1 MRYDDY
7 DYSALNYANNSKS
20 ALNSGLVNYNGGVV
34 VKPLPYASVYAAYAT
49 SSNPIGAELDASSAS
64 YGGPDFSNLGQA
76 FGPER
81 NKAAEVG
88 TKWELFNRHLLL
100 TGALFQ
106 TEKDNAR
113 EVGTVNGVA
122 NTLVAGASY
131 RIQGIDL
138 EAAGKITDKWSVF
151 GGLVLMDYKRL
162 TSN

>member
-1 MRYDDY
+1 M
-7 DYSALNYANNSKS
+7 
-20 ALNSGLVNYNGGVV
+20 
-34 VKPLPYASVYAAYAT
+34 PYASVYAAYAT
-49 SSNPIGAELDASSAS
+49 SSNPVGAELDGVQRLIWWTRH
-64 YGGPDFSNLGQA
+64 YSNLGQA

-88 TKWELFNRHLLL
+88 TKWELFDRHLLL

-122 NTLVAGASY
+122 NTVVAGASY

-151 GGLVLMDYKRL
+151 GGLVLMDFEDDHVERAAAQSRSCIRR
-162 TSN
+162 TSA